1 MTIVQATMQSQFDCL
16 TPADKQEF
24 INRNINHASE
34 VAVAI
39 AADRWD
45 KIRKERV
52 REKIRN
58 FEARQTSIDFGDL
71 PGDQTKL
78 EL

>member
-1 MTIVQATMQSQFDCL
+1 MTITQATMQSQFDCL

-24 INRNINHASE
+24 INRNIDQASE
-34 VAVAI
+34 AVLAI
-39 AADRWD
+39 AAKRLK
-45 KIRKERV
+45 KIREERV
-52 REKIRN
+52 REKMRN